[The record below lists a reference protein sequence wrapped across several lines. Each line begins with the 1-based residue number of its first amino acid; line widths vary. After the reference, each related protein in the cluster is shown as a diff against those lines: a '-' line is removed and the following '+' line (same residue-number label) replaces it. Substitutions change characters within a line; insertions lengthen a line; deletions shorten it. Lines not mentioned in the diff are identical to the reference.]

1 MRFYYPRSFLKL
13 LAVGF
18 TLVALPLVFA
28 LINNAISIDQL
39 ANRSQIAV
47 YRAVQA
53 TQSGRRLVELLTA
66 MERSARQFVILGD
79 RSLLETY
86 ALTRERFLATAG
98 GFASLP
104 FDTEQKAAL
113 HAIVREEERIY
124 SALSDANANT
134 EALAGA
140 VEGFIALGAYADTIT
155 RRSNELIDREVEAM
169 RETAARAQRIM
180 LWQLLALIPVV
191 IFLVI
196 GFTIHIARPIRE
208 LDAAIRR
215 LGGGGFADAV
225 RVSGPDDLQQL
236 GERLEWL
243 RCRLLELEEQKNRFL
258 RQMSH
263 ELKTP
268 LTAIREGAELLAEE
282 ATGRLSAEQREIA
295 EILRHNSIEL
305 QKLIEDLLA
314 YGASRLRETRLDLGP
329 VRVRDVIDRVAGDQR
344 LALRA
349 KNLRLAIDAEDGV
362 LAADFEKLRI
372 ILDNLV
378 SNAIKFSPAG
388 GTIAIAARVRGAC
401 LELEVADEGPGVAPE
416 ERERIFD
423 PFYQGSAVARGRVKG
438 TGIGLSIVREYVA
451 AHGGTVGVADRGNR
465 GGACFRVSLPLDAGE
480 PG

>member
-1 MRFYYPRSFLKL
+1 MRFYYPRSFLEL

-28 LINNAISIDQL
+28 LANNAISIDQL

-47 YRAVQA
+47 YRAVQT
-53 TQSGRRLVELLTA
+53 TQSSRRLVELLTS

-86 ALTRERFLATAG
+86 ALTRKRFLATAD

-113 HAIVREEERIY
+113 DAIVREEERIY
-124 SALSDANANT
+124 STLSDPNAKT
-134 EALAGA
+134 ETLAGT
-140 VEGFIALGAYADTIT
+140 VESFVALGEYADTIT

-169 RETAARAQRIM
+169 RETAAQAQRIM

-191 IFLVI
+191 IFLVV
-196 GFTIHIARPIRE
+196 GFTIHIARPIRQ

-215 LGGGGFADAV
+215 LGRGDFAGAV
-225 RVSGPDDLQQL
+225 QVSGPDDLQQL

-243 RCRLLELEEQKNRFL
+243 RSRLLELEEQKNRFL
-258 RQMSH
+258 RRMSH

-282 ATGRLSAEQREIA
+282 ATGKLTPEQREIT

-305 QKLIEDLLA
+305 QKLIEDLLT
-314 YGASRLRETRLDLGP
+314 YGASQFRKTALELRP
-329 VRVRDVIDRVAGDQR
+329 VRVQEAINRVAGDQR

-349 KNLRLAIDAEDGV
+349 KSLNLAIEAEDLV
-362 LAADFEKLRI
+362 LAADFEKLRV

-388 GTIAIAARVRGAC
+388 GTITVTARARGAC
-401 LELEVADEGPGVAPE
+401 LELEVADEGPGVAPQ

-423 PFYQGSAVARGRVKG
+423 PFYQGAAVARGRVKG

-451 AHGGTVGVADRGNR
+451 AHGGTVEVVDDGNR
-465 GGACFRVSLPLDAGE
+465 SGACFRVRLPLYAGE
-480 PG
+480 RE